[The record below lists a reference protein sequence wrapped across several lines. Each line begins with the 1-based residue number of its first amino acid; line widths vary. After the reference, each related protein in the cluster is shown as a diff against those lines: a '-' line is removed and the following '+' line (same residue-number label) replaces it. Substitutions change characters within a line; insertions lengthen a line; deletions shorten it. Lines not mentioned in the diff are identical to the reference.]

1 MTDIVSVREFA
12 RRIGV
17 SLPAVQKA
25 VKNGRIT
32 AVTDDNGKLKGIDWD
47 TQKDAWVQ
55 NSNPAFRRNQLAY
68 QPDGM
73 EATPFPAK
81 ENANKGGRPR
91 KDGKAAAPREGEV
104 VDTLEGQPHGGALK
118 RSQTTPPAKGEMTLA
133 EIKRAR
139 ELVNLNRDKLKL
151 DEEKKVLVSAA
162 EQHQIGATLAAGVIS
177 GLYNIIDI
185 VTPELASMTDPH
197 AIRELL
203 RVEMDK
209 AVEGIRKAYGH
220 Q

>member
-68 QPDGM
+68 QPDGV

-81 ENANKGGRPR
+81 EDANKGGRPR
-91 KDGKAAAPREGEV
+91 KDGKKPAPREGEV

-151 DEEKKVLVSAA
+151 DEEKGKLVDADEVAAKWAKLITAAKTRILGIPAECKSRQADLPLEVIAVIDSACREA
-162 EQHQIGATLAAGVIS
+162 LEDLANG
-177 GLYNIIDI
+177 GD
-185 VTPELASMTDPH
+185 
-197 AIRELL
+197 
-203 RVEMDK
+203 
-209 AVEGIRKAYGH
+209 
-220 Q
+220 